1 MLPRD
6 RTSAREW
13 AFAAPSG
20 PKSTTNR
27 PVGGVQPV
35 LQCERA
41 QAHEHV
47 PLLVPGI
54 GGDKKPN
61 VGIGQQ
67 LRIDRCRGGLQF
79 LLARALDDSLVG
91 PPSGSIEILCQMID
105 QGSLPLRRRPIISR
119 PVIDKIPGQQ
129 PVALVAEGVKEP
141 IDRPE
146 RVMKPGAE
154 MEPKSDALYEVM
166 PPVGLVDDD
175 AGSKDDRGGLG
186 AKVRA
191 VDIDCRDAHQ
201 NAAAGTHE
209 GNLRERA
216 KLRFVESAVGLDIDL
231 RELPDLVQLLRGQDS
246 DGKYLDVNAL
256 QLRPPLIL

>member
-27 PVGGVQPV
+27 PAGGVQPV
-35 LQCERA
+35 LQGERA

-54 GGDKKPN
+54 GGDKKLN
-61 VGIGQQ
+61 VGIGQL
-67 LRIDRCRGGLQF
+67 LRIDCCRGGLQF
-79 LLARALDDSLVG
+79 LLAGALDDPLAG
-91 PPSGSIEILCQMID
+91 PPGGSIEILRQMID
-105 QGSLPLRRRPIISR
+105 QGSLPLRRRPIVSR
-119 PVIDKIPGQQ
+119 PVLDKIPRQQ

-146 RVMKPGAE
+146 RVLKPGAE
-154 MEPKSDALYEVM
+154 IEPKSDALHEVM
-166 PPVGLVDDD
+166 PVGFVDND

-191 VDIDCRDAHQ
+191 VDIDRCDTHQ
-201 NAAAGTHE
+201 NAAAGARE
-209 GNLRERA
+209 GDLGKRA
-216 KLRFVESAVGLDIDL
+216 KLRFVESAVGLDINL
-231 RELPDLVQLLRGQDS
+231 RELPDVVPLLHREDS

>member
-27 PVGGVQPV
+27 PGGGVQPI
-35 LQCERA
+35 LQGERA
-41 QAHEHV
+41 QAYEHV
-47 PLLVPGI
+47 PLLVAGI

-67 LRIDRCRGGLQF
+67 LRIDCRRGGLQF
-79 LLARALDDSLVG
+79 LLAGALDDSLAG
-91 PPSGSIEILCQMID
+91 PPSGCIEILRQMID
-105 QGSLPLRRRPIISR
+105 QGSLPLRRRPVIPG
-119 PVIDKIPGQQ
+119 PVLDKIPGQQ

-141 IDRPE
+141 VDRPE

-154 MEPKSDALYEVM
+154 IEPKSDALYEVM

-191 VDIDCRDAHQ
+191 VDIDRCDTHQ
-201 NAAAGTHE
+201 NAAAGARE
-209 GNLRERA
+209 GDLGKRA
-216 KLRFVESAVGLDIDL
+216 KLRFVESAVGVDINL
-231 RELPDLVQLLRGQDS
+231 RELPDLLPLLHGEDS

>member
-35 LQCERA
+35 LQGERA
-41 QAHEHV
+41 QAYEHV

-67 LRIDRCRGGLQF
+67 LCIDCRRGGLQF
-79 LLARALDDSLVG
+79 LLARALDDTLAG
-91 PPSGSIEILCQMID
+91 PPSGSIEILRQMID
-105 QGSLPLRRRPIISR
+105 QGSLPLRRRPIVPR
-119 PVIDKIPGQQ
+119 PVLEKIPRQQ
-129 PVALVAEGVKEP
+129 PVALITEGVKEP

-154 MEPKSDALYEVM
+154 IEPKSNALYDVM
-166 PPVGLVDDD
+166 PPVALVYDDT
-175 AGSKDDRGGLG
+175 GSKDNRGGLG

-191 VDIDCRDAHQ
+191 VDIDRRDAHQ
-201 NAAAGTHE
+201 NAAGGTHE
-209 GNLRERA
+209 GNFGKRA

-231 RELPDLVQLLRGQDS
+231 RELPDLVQLLRGQ
-246 DGKYLDVNAL
+246 A
-256 QLRPPLIL
+256 